1 MTSSLDPITAE
12 LVASALVYASEEMG
26 IAVRDAAYSPNI
38 KERLDHSCALFDAL
52 AREGD
57 VALGEQGVAKADR
70 SFVRE
75 LDLRYVGQS
84 TELVVTE
91 PRSLE
96 QAVDAFHARHE
107 ARYGFAARRDPVE
120 IVTAR
125 VVAIGT
131 TPKPRLVET
140 AAPARR
146 APEARALRERRDVFD
161 GTTFADTPVFN
172 RALLRPGDAFDGPAV
187 VEQYDATTYIAP
199 AWSARVDG
207 FGNLVLEH
215 AR

>member
-1 MTSSLDPITAE
+1 MPGVFSAYGLLAADVRVTAVRS
-12 LVASALVYASEEMG
+12 LVAPA
-26 IAVRDAAYSPNI
+26 DADTWARSR
-38 KERLDHSCALFDAL
+38 KLFDAL

-84 TELVVTE
+84 TELVVAA
-91 PRSLE
+91 PRSLDE
-96 QAVDAFHARHE
+96 AVEAFHQRHEQRYGYAARAGSGRDRHRARHRHRHHAQAASGRGGR
-107 ARYGFAARRDPVE
+107 ARA
-120 IVTAR
+120 T
-125 VVAIGT
+125 
-131 TPKPRLVET
+131 
-140 AAPARR
+140 
-146 APEARALRERRDVFD
+146 APEPRALRERRDVFD
-161 GTTFADTPVFN
+161 GTAFVDTPVYD

-187 VEQYDATTYIAP
+187 VEQYDATTYVAP

-207 FGNLVLEH
+207 FGNLALEH